1 MAGGKKW
8 EGKEKGG
15 KEERREEGHT
25 RDPQWRTHS
34 EGQGCC
40 MTHVLV
46 VRDASCG

>member
-25 RDPQWRTHS
+25 LGTPGTHS
-34 EGQGCC
+34 GGL
-40 MTHVLV
+40 T
-46 VRDASCG
+46 VRDRVVA